1 MSLNTTVLEDIQS
14 LTKTQ
19 IAVWAIVIGII
30 GMFIG
35 EIVFPESN
43 ILMLLLGGML
53 VPVLLALGVSK
64 K

>member
-1 MSLNTTVLEDIQS
+1 MSLNTTVLQDIKS